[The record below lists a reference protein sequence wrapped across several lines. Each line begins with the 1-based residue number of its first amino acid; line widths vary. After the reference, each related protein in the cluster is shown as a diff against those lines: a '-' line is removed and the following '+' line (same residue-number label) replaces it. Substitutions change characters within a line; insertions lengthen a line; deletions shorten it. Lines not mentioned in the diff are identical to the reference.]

1 MQSMDKPF
9 QRKGSKSNAHVGRE
23 FELAAQ
29 KFFSGI
35 GIDLT
40 NNLKVPVGVG
50 NKKKEHAFDLG
61 SKKQKIIVECKSHRW
76 TSGDNVP
83 SAKMT
88 VWNEAMYYFSVAP
101 KGYRK
106 IMFVLKD
113 MSKKRKQ
120 TIAEYYLHT
129 YNHLVPNDVEFWEY
143 DEATKKA
150 KELSF

>member
-1 MQSMDKPF
+1 MKNYESMAPNIIRELI
-9 QRKGSKSNAHVGRE
+9 RKQEITGPTAGMSKGFTQA
-23 FELAAQ
+23 
-29 KFFSGI
+29 
-35 GIDLT
+35 
-40 NNLKVPVGVG
+40 NLVIL
-50 NKKKEHAFDLG
+50 KKEHAFDLG

-88 VWNEAMYYFSVAP
+88 VWNEAMYYFSMAP
-101 KGYRK
+101 KEYRK